1 MLVLSRFMLAA
12 LSLLL
17 LAGCEKYRAQPL
29 NSEKLL
35 LDVDRRRQL
44 IADETEEGLGL
55 SASHPLNFI
64 RAKEIMLNR
73 SPALH
78 ELEAEYKTKLA
89 VSKIKTP
96 MPNPTVE
103 AGPEYAFGPDVSNL
117 YRLQPFAS
125 IGFTIPTGRRLKR
138 QDELNRALAEQAYA
152 ETAIRY
158 RQLYLELRRKYSEL
172 VLAQLRID
180 LRRQIA
186 ESATQS
192 TAVSKR
198 LIEAGFASA
207 LDTGLLELEQA
218 RLKSEVLDAVSLQ
231 ETARADLASLTGISA
246 ARLEPLAENALPDLP
261 LKLQSSDELK
271 QILVQN
277 HPELARLRVQYEVA
291 ERALHLEVA
300 RQYPDFQI
308 GPNFARETGE
318 KKTSLGLTLG
328 IELPIFDRNQQGV
341 IKAKLE
347 REAVRVR
354 YETAANRALSEL
366 ERAQRFF
373 EVLRAKLDLLRTV
386 VVPQANSNLA
396 NARKALEA
404 GLTDALKLLEVER
417 GQRRAQT
424 DLLETELSIRRAWI
438 DVEQA
443 VGFPL
448 NLFPSE
454 SAKDQP
460 TLPTSNHQN
469 R

>member
-1 MLVLSRFMLAA
+1 MRSAVFILVSLSVF
-12 LSLLL
+12 S
-17 LAGCEKYRAQPL
+17 GCEKYRALPL

-35 LDVDRRRQL
+35 SDVDRRRQL
-44 IADETEEGLGL
+44 IAAETEDGLGI
-55 SASHPLNFI
+55 SASHPLNFV
-64 RAKEIMLNR
+64 RAKEIMQSR
-73 SPALH
+73 SPALL

-96 MPNPTVE
+96 IPNPAIE
-103 AGPEYAFGPDVSNL
+103 AGPNYAFGPDVSNL

-125 IGFTIPTGRRLKR
+125 IGFTLPTGRRLKR
-138 QDELNRALAEQAYA
+138 QDELNRALADQAYA

-158 RQLYLELRRKYSEL
+158 RQLYMELRRKYSEL
-172 VLAQLRID
+172 ILAQLRID

-186 ESATQS
+186 ESAKQS

-198 LIEAGFASA
+198 LIEGGLASA

-218 RLKSEVLDAVSLQ
+218 RLKTEELDAVSLQ
-231 ETARADLASLTGISA
+231 EIARANLASLTGISA
-246 ARLEPLAENALPDLP
+246 ARLEPLAEDALPDLP

-300 RQYPDFQI
+300 RQYPDLHI

-347 REAVRVR
+347 REVVRVR
-354 YETAANRALSEL
+354 YEAAANRALSEL
-366 ERAQRFF
+366 ERAQRSF
-373 EVLRAKLDLLRTV
+373 EVFRAKLDLLRTI
-386 VVPQANSNLA
+386 VVPQVNSNLE

-404 GLTDALKLLEVER
+404 GQTEALKLLEIER

-424 DLLETELSIRRAWI
+424 DLLETELSIRLAWI

-443 VGFPL
+443 IGFPL
-448 NLFPSE
+448 SLFPSE

-460 TLPTSNHQN
+460 PTSTAPNLQS